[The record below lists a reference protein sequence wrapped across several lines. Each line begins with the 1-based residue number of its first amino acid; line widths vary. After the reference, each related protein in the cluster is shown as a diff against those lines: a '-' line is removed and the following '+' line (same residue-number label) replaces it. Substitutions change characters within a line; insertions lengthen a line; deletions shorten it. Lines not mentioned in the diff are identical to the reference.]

1 MKTTATSN
9 LSVCLLLIATI
20 VLAGC
25 MKDNIK
31 GKRIY
36 TYTISTPVFESLSK
50 FRENIKAGAA
60 SDITSAGKIA
70 ISGQYIFIST
80 PGQGIHVID
89 NSEPAAPKNISFIN
103 IPGNADLAI
112 AGNTLYADAYS
123 DLITFD
129 IQNPA
134 NPKTKNF
141 ATNVF
146 PSYGGY
152 YIQDSASKTYSYY
165 YSAMMGPVSE
175 KSLYVIKGWTIKD
188 TTIEYEYD
196 HEPSPPVV
204 YFGCANCSYALA
216 NAAISSSGGSKGVT
230 TNGSLSR
237 FAISNNYLYAI
248 GYDSLSAFD
257 ITDRF
262 SPALKGKTYVN
273 WASETVFPFKDKLFV
288 GTTNGM
294 FMYDVQSTPDKP
306 SLLGQVSHI
315 RSCDPV
321 IADDN
326 YAYVTLRDGTQCS
339 GFVNQLDVYDI
350 NNLNSPSL
358 LKTYA
363 LTHPTGLSKDGDLL
377 FICDGK
383 DGLKV
388 FDATDKNN
396 LKLIKQLKDA
406 ETIDVIAYDGL
417 AIVMTVNGIY
427 QYSYSDLNDIHL
439 LSKL

>member
-1 MKTTATSN
+1 MKTTAKSI
-9 LSVCLLLIATI
+9 LSVCLVIIATI
-20 VLAGC
+20 AMSGC

-31 GKRIY
+31 GKR
-36 TYTISTPVFESLSK
+36 TSTFTINRPIFESLTE
-50 FRENIKAGAA
+50 FRANIKTIAPA
-60 SDITSAGKIA
+60 DIKSAGKIA
-70 ISGQYIFIST
+70 VSGQYIFIST
-80 PGQGIHVID
+80 PGEGIHIID
-89 NSEPAAPKNISFIN
+89 NSNPAIPKNVSFIN

-112 AGNTLYADAYS
+112 SGNTLYADAYS

-129 IQNPA
+129 IQNPKS
-134 NPKTKNF
+134 PVTKNF

-146 PSYGGY
+146 PNYGGY
-152 YIQDSASKTYSYY
+152 YLQDSANKTYSYY
-165 YSAMMGPVSE
+165 YQAMMGKVAE
-175 KSLYVIKGWTIKD
+175 ASLFVIKGWITKD
-188 TTIEYEYD
+188 TTVEYD
-196 HEPSPPVV
+196 YEPSSPVI

-216 NAAISSSGGSKGVT
+216 DAAISSSGGSKGVS

-237 FAISNNYLYAI
+237 FAITNNFLYTI

-257 ITDRF
+257 ITESFTPD
-262 SPALKGKTYVN
+262 LKGRTFVN
-273 WASETVFPFKDKLFV
+273 WGSETIFPFKDKLFI
-288 GTTNGM
+288 GTTSGM
-294 FMYDVQSTPDKP
+294 YMYDIQSSPDKP

-321 IADDN
+321 IADDE

-339 GFVNQLDVYDI
+339 GFANQLDVYDI
-350 NNLNSPSL
+350 NNLSSPSL

-363 LTHPTGLSKDGDLL
+363 LTHPTGLSKDGELL

-388 FDATDKNN
+388 FDASDRNN

-406 ETIDVIAYDGL
+406 ETLDVIAYNGL
-417 AIVMTVNGIY
+417 AIVMTTTGIY
-427 QYSYSDLNDIHL
+427 EYSYSDLNNIHL